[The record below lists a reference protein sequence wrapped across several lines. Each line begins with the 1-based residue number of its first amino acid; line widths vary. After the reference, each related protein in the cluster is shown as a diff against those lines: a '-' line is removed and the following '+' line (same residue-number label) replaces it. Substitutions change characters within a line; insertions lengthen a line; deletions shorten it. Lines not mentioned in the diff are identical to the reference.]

1 MWPKLCKYFSVQQ
14 RRILL
19 TLYAC
24 NLITALGVWF
34 FIPLLPI
41 FIGRRGGS
49 AALVGA
55 VFAAGLLSNALIRYP
70 AGWLADRY
78 GTRVVM
84 VASMAAYAAFFLAY
98 LLPLP
103 VLALVAVRFFQGAAA
118 GAYWPAAN
126 GLIGDTTEPR
136 DRARAFGWM
145 QSTNMA
151 GALIGP
157 AAGGFVALFD
167 LNLIM
172 VISAVICA
180 VAALALASLPGA
192 QTRQAAEA
200 PLPTGEVV
208 RKLAPLL
215 VLGAGVSYMIGSFD
229 TMWSLYMTFRGG
241 TTFEVGLS
249 FTVFA
254 APAVV
259 FSALSTRL
267 SDLFGARR
275 VIVFSVVATAAFSV
289 LYPFI
294 TSVWWLIALGAIESS
309 LTMAGFP
316 TLLAEVSRV
325 SPAGQQGRTQGMYQT
340 VQVAI
345 QIVGALVGGSLFA
358 VSPSYAFWAI
368 SAVCLVGASI
378 GLVQLMQT
386 RRSASQAFT

>member
-1 MWPKLCKYFSVQQ
+1 MER

-49 AALVGA
+49 SALVGA
-55 VFAAGLLSNALIRYP
+55 VFAAGLLSNAAIRYP

-78 GTRVVM
+78 GTRLVM
-84 VASMAAYAAFFLAY
+84 VVSMAAYASFFLVY
-98 LLPLP
+98 LLPMP
-103 VLALVAVRFFQGAAA
+103 VLALVAVRFFHGAAA

-126 GLIGDTTEPR
+126 GLIGDVTESR

-151 GALIGP
+151 GALVGP

-180 VAALALASLPGA
+180 VAAVALASLPGA
-192 QTRQAAEA
+192 NATRVPEA
-200 PLPTGEVV
+200 PLPTGQMA
-208 RKLAPLL
+208 RSLAPLL
-215 VLGAGVSYMIGSFD
+215 LLGAGVSYMIGTFD
-229 TMWSLYMTFRGG
+229 TMWSLYMTYRGG

-254 APAVV
+254 APAVF
-259 FSALSTRL
+259 FSAMSTRL

-275 VIVFSVVATAAFSV
+275 VIVLSLVATAAFSI
-289 LYPFI
+289 LYPFV
-294 TSVWWLIALGAIESS
+294 TSVPWLIALGAVESS

-345 QIVGALVGGSLFA
+345 QIVGALVGGTLFA
-358 VSPSYAFWAI
+358 ISPSYPFWGI
-368 SAVCLVGASI
+368 SAVCLLGASTT
-378 GLVQLMQT
+378 LVPMLRAQRQV
-386 RRSASQAFT
+386 AEAKV

>member
-1 MWPKLCKYFSVQQ
+1 MQQ

-24 NLITALGVWF
+24 NLITAVGVWF

-49 AALVGA
+49 SALVGA
-55 VFAAGLLSNALIRYP
+55 VFAAGLLSNAAVRYP
-70 AGWLADRY
+70 AGWLADHF
-78 GTRVVM
+78 GTRIVM
-84 VASMAAYAAFFLAY
+84 VVAMAGYAALFLAY

-103 VLALVAVRFFQGAAA
+103 VIALVAVRFVQGAAA

-126 GLIGDTTEPR
+126 GLIGDVTSPR

-151 GALIGP
+151 GALVGP
-157 AAGGFVALFD
+157 AVGGFIALFD
-167 LNLIM
+167 LDLIM
-172 VISAVICA
+172 VISAVVCLL
-180 VAALALASLPGA
+180 AALALASLPGA
-192 QTRQAAEA
+192 RAAQVPEP
-200 PLPTGEVV
+200 PLPTAQMARALV
-208 RKLAPLL
+208 PLL
-215 VLGAGVSYMIGSFD
+215 LLGAGVSYMIGTFD
-229 TMWSLYMTFRGG
+229 TMWPLYVTYRGG
-241 TTFEVGLS
+241 TTFAVGLS

-254 APAVV
+254 APAVL

-275 VIVFSVVATAAFSV
+275 VIVVSLVSTAAFSI
-289 LYPFI
+289 LYPFV
-294 TSVWWLIALGAIESS
+294 TSVPWLIGLGAVESS

-345 QIVGALVGGSLFA
+345 QIAGALAGGTLFA
-358 VSPSYAFWAI
+358 ISPSYPFWGI
-368 SAVCLVGASI
+368 STVCLLGAGSA
-378 GLVQLMQT
+378 LLP
-386 RRSASQAFT
+386 RRAVKAQAFT